1 MDAASVPPHPYGA
14 PQHPEDP
21 PCECEW
27 PPCESPSSSSVKLG
41 RPPLLS
47 CEWPADVELWMTGWD
62 AERSGMRPRSV
73 RKCDREG
80 RCGTKKDHATGTSAE
95 KATRGGGR
103 TPPTVANLG
112 GPGFTERDKACGGDG
127 HAMGACVGR
136 TVGTG
141 VRVDAYAA
149 QPSRAASV
157 RDARRET

>member
-1 MDAASVPPHPYGA
+1 MWDKKGSRDGN
-14 PQHPEDP
+14 
-21 PCECEW
+21 
-27 PPCESPSSSSVKLG
+27 LG
-41 RPPLLS
+41 
-47 CEWPADVELWMTGWD
+47 G
-62 AERSGMRPRSV
+62 
-73 RKCDREG
+73 EG
-80 RCGTKKDHATGTSAE
+80 DS
-95 KATRGGGR
+95 RGGGR

-141 VRVDAYAA
+141 VRDDAHAA

>member
-1 MDAASVPPHPYGA
+1 MWSCG
-14 PQHPEDP
+14 
-21 PCECEW
+21 
-27 PPCESPSSSSVKLG
+27 G
-41 RPPLLS
+41 RETWCGQGCVL
-47 CEWPADVELWMTGWD
+47 VRF
-62 AERSGMRPRSV
+62 ER
-73 RKCDREG
+73 CDREG

-136 TVGTG
+136 TVWAG
-141 VRVDAYAA
+141 VRDDAHAA

-157 RDARRET
+157 RDTRRET

>member
-1 MDAASVPPHPYGA
+1 MRVRVASGVA
-14 PQHPEDP
+14 FFIVREAR
-21 PCECEW
+21 
-27 PPCESPSSSSVKLG
+27 SSSFVVVRVACG
-41 RPPLLS
+41 
-47 CEWPADVELWMTGWD
+47 CGVEDDGGT
-62 AERSGMRPRSV
+62 RSGQGCVLV
-73 RKCDREG
+73 RFERCDREG

-141 VRVDAYAA
+141 VRDDAHAA

>member
-1 MDAASVPPHPYGA
+1 MRVRVASGVA
-14 PQHPEDP
+14 FFIVREAR
-21 PCECEW
+21 
-27 PPCESPSSSSVKLG
+27 SSSFVVVQVACGCGVEDGVG
-41 RPPLLS
+41 RGAVRDASS
-47 CEWPADVELWMTGWD
+47 CGSKGVIA
-62 AERSGMRPRSV
+62 RN
-73 RKCDREG
+73 DR
-80 RCGTKKDHATGTSAE
+80 GTKRDYATGTSAE
-95 KATRGGGR
+95 KAQRGGGR

-141 VRVDAYAA
+141 VRVDAHAA